1 MAARDEQAPT
11 NWFSPL
17 DALRRV
23 QELGDQLSVTARS
36 FIEPQDDDDPEYDT
50 DEDEAAAEGK
60 TRGSFVP
67 QPFAAWAER
76 SAELST
82 MWVAPMRA
90 VLQEQQDLIDAV
102 SSWAE
107 EQRKLADRFSEL
119 ADRHRQL
126 SEGVMSTL
134 TPTLDHL
141 DRLAGRTS
149 AKQAAKRSKAAKSSK
164 PTARKHPAR

>member
-1 MAARDEQAPT
+1 MAARDEEAPI
-11 NWFSPL
+11 NWFAPL

-23 QELGDQLSVTARS
+23 QELGAQLSGAARS
-36 FIEPQDDDDPEYDT
+36 FIEPPEDQADDDSGGHET
-50 DEDEAAAEGK
+50 TAAG
-60 TRGSFVP
+60 TSGGSFVP

-76 SAELST
+76 AAELST

-90 VLQEQQDLIDAV
+90 VLEEQQDLIDAV

-126 SEGVMSTL
+126 TEGVMSTL
-134 TPTLDHL
+134 APTLDHL

-149 AKQAAKRSKAAKSSK
+149 PKQAAKPSKATAAAS
-164 PTARKHPAR
+164 PARKRSTR

>member
-1 MAARDEQAPT
+1 MAAHDEQAPV

-23 QELGDQLSVTARS
+23 QELGAQLSGTARS
-36 FIEPQDDDDPEYDT
+36 FIEPQDEDDAEYDT
-50 DEDEAAAEGK
+50 DEDETAVDDAS
-60 TRGSFVP
+60 RGSFVP

-76 SAELST
+76 AAELST

-90 VLQEQQDLIDAV
+90 VLEEQQELIDAV

-119 ADRHRQL
+119 ADRHRTL
-126 SEGVMSTL
+126 TEGVMSTL

-141 DRLAGRTS
+141 DRLAARTS
-149 AKQAAKRSKAAKSSK
+149 TKQAGRPSKATTGPASK
-164 PTARKHPAR
+164 ARKRPAR